1 MKTQTSTG
9 EQKELR
15 ASNKQE
21 LEAICAW
28 INNNID
34 KHIGW
39 DELSQHTKRSHK
51 DLIDLFKQINT
62 TPMAYIRYVKD
73 TVKLKEEIKTKTAK
87 IINEIKS
94 PGTDIPLKRSQLITQ
109 NRIAAQEQSNV
120 KEHSRESKKI
130 LQSDS
135 AHKLTNASN
144 IYKLRKEQIKLQIQS
159 IDPSVKVSLDN
170 DMDMHESNSHI
181 VTLKKGLDIR
191 TVGLSKDEFFN
202 IGDQFNISAL
212 LRILTSI
219 NEMKTTHKRE
229 QG

>member
-1 MKTQTSTG
+1 M
-9 EQKELR
+9 
-15 ASNKQE
+15 
-21 LEAICAW
+21 
-28 INNNID
+28 
-34 KHIGW
+34 
-39 DELSQHTKRSHK
+39 
-51 DLIDLFKQINT
+51 
-62 TPMAYIRYVKD
+62 
-73 TVKLKEEIKTKTAK
+73 
-87 IINEIKS
+87 
-94 PGTDIPLKRSQLITQ
+94 
-109 NRIAAQEQSNV
+109 
-120 KEHSRESKKI
+120 
-130 LQSDS
+130 QSDS

>member
-120 KEHSRESKKI
+120 KAEGKPFFRPV
-130 LQSDS
+130 
-135 AHKLTNASN
+135 HKVA
-144 IYKLRKEQIKLQIQS
+144 
-159 IDPSVKVSLDN
+159 
-170 DMDMHESNSHI
+170 
-181 VTLKKGLDIR
+181 
-191 TVGLSKDEFFN
+191 
-202 IGDQFNISAL
+202 
-212 LRILTSI
+212 
-219 NEMKTTHKRE
+219 
-229 QG
+229 